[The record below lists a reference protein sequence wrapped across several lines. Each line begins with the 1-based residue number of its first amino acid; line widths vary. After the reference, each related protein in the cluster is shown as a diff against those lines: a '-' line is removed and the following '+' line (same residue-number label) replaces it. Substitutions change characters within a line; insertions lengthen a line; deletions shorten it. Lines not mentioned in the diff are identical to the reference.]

1 MYEPLINYQDLF
13 ERVKKA
19 VPFLQGDDDQQI
31 VISYK
36 HISLQTF
43 INIDRNESLHVS
55 EAFRNASPCG
65 SEIYRRV
72 YLKVRESDSPFLLKR
87 RSDSKEASAESI
99 STKQQYWI
107 HAPFEAII
115 QLLLRF
121 VPVLNQ
127 TSTGHL
133 VSPFSQAS
141 WYDYNVC

>member
-99 STKQQYWI
+99 STKQQSNNIGYM
-107 HAPFEAII
+107 HR
-115 QLLLRF
+115 LRR
-121 VPVLNQ
+121 
-127 TSTGHL
+127 
-133 VSPFSQAS
+133 
-141 WYDYNVC
+141 